1 MEQNKKRKRNWR
13 TIDDGSCTYLGA
25 EDDGAVVQE
34 EREAAGEVE
43 AAG

>member
-1 MEQNKKRKRNWR
+1 MLDLK
-13 TIDDGSCTYLGA
+13 TSSMIVLGA